1 MFKTVSNQQ
10 NRVFVFIPFIK
21 KYTKFFLNNQ
31 NPFLS
36 LLGNLCTV
44 PKYLTDLFLMETELK
59 FLFYKLYSPVFQRK
73 KCQKNVSFHETR
85 QT

>member
-1 MFKTVSNQQ
+1 
-10 NRVFVFIPFIK
+10 
-21 KYTKFFLNNQ
+21 
-31 NPFLS
+31 
-36 LLGNLCTV
+36 
-44 PKYLTDLFLMETELK
+44 METELK

>member
-10 NRVFVFIPFIK
+10 NRVFVFIPSIK
-21 KYTKFFLNNQ
+21 KYSKFFLNNQ

-44 PKYLTDLFLMETELK
+44 PKYLTEPFLNGDRIEVSLLQTVQSCFSAEKMSE
-59 FLFYKLYSPVFQRK
+59 
-73 KCQKNVSFHETR
+73 KCVIS
-85 QT
+85 